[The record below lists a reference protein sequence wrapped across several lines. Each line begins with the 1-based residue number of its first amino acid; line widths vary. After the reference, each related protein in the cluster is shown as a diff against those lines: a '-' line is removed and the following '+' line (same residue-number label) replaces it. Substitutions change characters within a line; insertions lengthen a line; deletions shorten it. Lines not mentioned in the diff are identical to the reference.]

1 MRHLFVIQDN
11 DHIVAETADEALAL
25 WTKETGLTLADLD
38 EGMDDVSQIA
48 DDLVLQVWVD
58 ADGEIDRLS
67 AIRRRSTGYPPV
79 LQRPMPLHCLLPLA
93 LLACAATTPAHNEG
107 TLISRTAAS
116 WAAGNPKGLLFSTEY

>member
-1 MRHLFVIQDN
+1 MSHLFVIQDN

-38 EGMDDVSQIA
+38 KGMDDVSQIA

-58 ADGEIDRLS
+58 ADGEI
-67 AIRRRSTGYPPV
+67 
-79 LQRPMPLHCLLPLA
+79 
-93 LLACAATTPAHNEG
+93 ATHNEG

>member
-1 MRHLFVIQDN
+1 MNHLFVIQDN

-38 EGMDDVSQIA
+38 EGMDDISQIA

-58 ADGEIDRLS
+58 ADGEI
-67 AIRRRSTGYPPV
+67 A
-79 LQRPMPLHCLLPLA
+79 
-93 LLACAATTPAHNEG
+93 AHNEG

>member
-38 EGMDDVSQIA
+38 KGMDDVPQIA

-58 ADGEIDRLS
+58 ADGEI
-67 AIRRRSTGYPPV
+67 AAQST
-79 LQRPMPLHCLLPLA
+79 A
-93 LLACAATTPAHNEG
+93 LWI